1 TARRSRPFSTTR
13 SSKAFVGAVSPWTSF
28 FPPPSATA
36 SRSSRRLAARRNKF
50 NLTRR
55 PTRRSFGVV
64 HWNKTRPCKTME
76 VRQSMAR
83 DWYGPIERFGDAFK
97 ARRKLWVLC
106 KECGHT
112 ALADPRDLLVR
123 LGDITLE
130 RAGRKL
136 RCQR

>member
-1 TARRSRPFSTTR
+1 
-13 SSKAFVGAVSPWTSF
+13 
-28 FPPPSATA
+28 
-36 SRSSRRLAARRNKF
+36 
-50 NLTRR
+50 
-55 PTRRSFGVV
+55 
-64 HWNKTRPCKTME
+64 ME
-76 VRQSMAR
+76 VRLQAMAR

-136 RCQR
+136 RCKRCHRANAHFVPQDQPWSSLR